1 MTGVKTTMAS
11 DDIDDVV
18 ERICTQ
24 GCRVVR
30 DKVSRLCAGEDLPET
45 RGLGGYER
53 NMVLLE
59 LSEIM
64 EVYGDECAGQGTRQ
78 HEPALRAANG
88 YTSQRS

>member
-1 MTGVKTTMAS
+1 MHL
-11 DDIDDVV
+11 DVQRLHSFYYRSAIGRV
-18 ERICTQ
+18 AQ
-24 GCRVVR
+24 RVVR

>member
-1 MTGVKTTMAS
+1 MAS

-30 DKVSRLCAGEDLPET
+30 DKVSRLSAGEDLPET

-64 EVYGDECAGQGTRQ
+64 GVYGDECAGEGPRKP
-78 HEPALRAANG
+78 EPAPRAANG
-88 YTSQRS
+88 YTFQRS

>member
-1 MTGVKTTMAS
+1 MVS
-11 DDIDDVV
+11 DDIDHVV
-18 ERICTQ
+18 EEICTQ

-30 DKVSRLCAGEDLPET
+30 DKVSRLSAGENLPET

-64 EVYGDECAGQGTRQ
+64 EVYGDECAGEVTCKPQPVTHAINR
-78 HEPALRAANG
+78 
-88 YTSQRS
+88 YTLQRS